1 MDIKKFLISFLVTV
15 ASVALLA
22 LIYIFPSVA
31 TLFMWLLGFAFVWAV
46 VYFIIEDLFDNED
59 SGEKNNDRKD
69 EQ

>member
-15 ASVALLA
+15 ALVALLA

-31 TLFMWLLGFAFVWAV
+31 TLFMCLLGFAFVWAV